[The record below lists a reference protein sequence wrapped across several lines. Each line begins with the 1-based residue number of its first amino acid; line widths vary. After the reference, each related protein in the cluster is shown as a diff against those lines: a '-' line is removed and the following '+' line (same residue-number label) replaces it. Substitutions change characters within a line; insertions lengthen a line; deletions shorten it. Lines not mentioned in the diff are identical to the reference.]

1 MTKRILLVLLA
12 SLAIGVQA
20 FAQTVS
26 GKVADAKG
34 EAIPGA
40 SVIVKGTTTGTMTD
54 LDGAYAINA
63 GSNATLVFSC
73 IGYTTQEVAVSG
85 KGTINIVLTE
95 DSTLLEETV
104 VVAYGTAKKKDLTGA
119 IGTVDNK
126 ALTVQAVGSV
136 TRALDG
142 QVAGLQTSIIEGQ
155 PGWDA
160 GIRIRGIGTAS
171 ANNSE
176 ALIVIDGV
184 PAIEGTNPLS
194 SINSKDIESITVL
207 KDAASTALYG
217 ARGAN
222 GVVLVT
228 TKSGKAGKT
237 RVSFEAR
244 MGVNAVGPKAYFD
257 KIGDRNL
264 ADIYEFTWESIY
276 NDIYFGRSDAAKGMI
291 GNSEAA
297 ALYASQH
304 LFDYSPDGS
313 FSRNSALGN
322 KLAYNVPGLVEGL
335 KSTGTP
341 GTATESATMTGAY
354 LVGTDGKLNP
364 VAQQIWGAS
373 DVNNALTASRF
384 RQEYNVSATGG
395 NDKVDYHMSIGYLS
409 DPSYIT
415 WSKFDRITARGN
427 VNAKITEWLKAGVNF
442 AYTNRTINSQSTR
455 WGRNPGFVSQNVFTW
470 TGCATAL
477 DNMYALDKNGNVM
490 LNANGEKIVNC
501 NIGRNYPNLSNSY
514 SPFGATSTPWSYNL
528 PMYYEQAEYSQKY
541 NDMNTKGYL
550 KATFLKYFTAEVN
563 VAYDKTFETLTRYW
577 NTETAHS
584 MNSLAD
590 SYGSAIRRTKN
601 EYSVLNTQ
609 QLVNYNQDFGKHHVD
624 ALLGHEFYQYDY
636 EQMYLGG
643 AHTLIDDSQAYV
655 NYLGSATYSPF
666 GAGYGGDIQKQTMES
681 YLGRAN
687 YIYDNKYYVSASLR
701 FDGSSKF
708 KYVQN
713 RWGTFWSVGA
723 GWRIS
728 SEPWM
733 EGTKGWLD
741 NLKIRGSYG
750 VLGNQNG
757 IDRYSGY
764 QRWSYGGSGWVA
776 AKDSYPSTYTLTKSA
791 WVNDS
796 LTWENVNTADA
807 GFDFTLFGGKLAG
820 SFDWF
825 SKHTK
830 NAVWNKNV
838 SYLAAGQSSLPQN
851 TAGIKSTGVEF
862 ELNYQPVK
870 TKDWDVILSA
880 NGTHY
885 NTTLTSIPDGPD
897 FRYEAQPDAW
907 ASNGAGALS
916 YTSYYRGVGLDY
928 YNLYTYKYGG
938 VAGNPDKTYWVAVKD
953 AKGNL
958 TGYKDYTGYT
968 KGDPQAGNALF
979 YHKVTAAEADK
990 GYFNGAKA
998 GDDVL
1003 VTDYNL
1009 ADRYEMGDA
1018 IPELY
1023 GGFSAFVRYK
1033 GFDLTMQFAYQ
1044 IGGKYIDNNY
1054 SSTECGKYATG
1065 LNLSQGQ
1072 PVSQELW
1079 GNTWSE
1085 SNQSA
1090 KYPMNYYSSLGPN
1103 SGAMAATGGYAP
1115 TDMSMFDASYLSF
1128 KNITLGYTF
1137 PSKWLNKAKIANLR
1151 VFASADNPILI
1162 SGHSGFDPRRCM
1174 TGALE
1179 VGVFSYPYLATY
1191 TFGVNLDF

>member
-1 MTKRILLVLLA
+1 MTKRIIMILLA
-12 SLAIGVQA
+12 ALTIGVQA
-20 FAQTVS
+20 FSQTTVK
-26 GKVADAKG
+26 GTVVDAKG
-34 EAIPGA
+34 EAIPG
-40 SVIVKGTTTGTMTD
+40 VNVLVKGTTTGTMTD
-54 LDGAYAINA
+54 LDGKYQLAGANA
-63 GSNATLVFSC
+63 NTVIVFSC
-73 IGYTTQEVAVSG
+73 IGYEAQEIAVGG
-85 KGTINIVLTE
+85 KNVIDVVLAE
-95 DSTLLEETV
+95 DSEMLEETV

-126 ALTVQAVGSV
+126 SIAVQAVGSV

-142 QVAGLQTSIIEGQ
+142 QVAGLQTSIVDGQ
-155 PGWDA
+155 PGLDT

-176 ALIVIDGV
+176 ALIIIDGV

-228 TKSGKAGKT
+228 TKTGKQGKT
-237 RVSFEAR
+237 KISFEAR
-244 MGVNAVGPKAYFD
+244 MGVNAIGPKATFD
-257 KIGDRNL
+257 KIGDKNI

-276 NDIYFGRSDAAKGMI
+276 NDIYFGKS
-291 GNSEAA
+291 AA
-297 ALYASQH
+297 AGKMAGDANAAAAFASAH

-313 FSRNSALGN
+313 FARNAALGN
-322 KLAYNVPGLVEGL
+322 KMAYNVPGAVFTT
-335 KSTGTP
+335 TGNA
-341 GTATESATMTGAY
+341 GTATQSATMSGAY
-354 LVGTDGKLNP
+354 LVGLDGKLNP
-364 VAQQIWGAS
+364 AAQLIGNWGSS
-373 DVNNALTASRF
+373 DVYDSLVANRF
-384 RQEYNVSATGG
+384 RQEYNIAASGAT
-395 NDKVDYHMSIGYLS
+395 DKIDYHMSIGYLS

-415 WSKFDRITARGN
+415 WSSFDRITARAN
-427 VNAKITEWLKAGVNF
+427 VNAKITDWLKAGVNF
-442 AYTNRTINSQSTR
+442 AYTNRDMKSQSTR

-470 TGCATAL
+470 TGVSTVL
-477 DNMYALDKNGNVM
+477 DHMYALDKTGNYI
-490 LNANGEKIVNC
+490 LNDAGEKMVNC
-501 NIGRNYPNLSNSY
+501 NIGRNYPNLANSY
-514 SPFGATSTPWSYNL
+514 SPLGPTSTPWSYNL
-528 PMYYEQAEYSQKY
+528 PMYYEQAEYSQVY

-609 QLVNYNQDFGKHHVD
+609 QLLNYNQDFGKHHVD
-624 ALLGHEFYQYDY
+624 ALLGHEYYQYDY

-643 AHTLIDDSQAYV
+643 AHTLIDDSRAYV
-655 NYLGSATYSPF
+655 NFLGSATYSPF
-666 GAGYGGDIQKQTMES
+666 GAGYGGDLQKQTMES

-701 FDGSSKF
+701 RDGSSKF
-708 KYVQN
+708 KKVEN

-728 SEPWM
+728 NEAWM
-733 EGTKGWLD
+733 EGARGWLD

-764 QRWSYGGSGWVA
+764 QRWSYGGSGWQA
-776 AKDSYPSTYTLTKSA
+776 AKDSYPSTYSLTKSA
-791 WVNDS
+791 WVNDA

-807 GFDFTLFGGKLAG
+807 GIDFTLFGGKLAG
-820 SFDWF
+820 TFDWF

-838 SYLAAGQSSLPQN
+838 SYLAAGQASLPQN

-862 ELNYQPVK
+862 DLNYQPVK
-870 TKDWDVILSA
+870 TKDWDVILSV

-885 NTTLTSIPDGPD
+885 NTILTSIPEGPD
-897 FRYEAQPDAW
+897 YTYEAQPDAW
-907 ASNGAGALS
+907 SSNGVGALS
-916 YTSYYRGVGLDY
+916 YTSYLRGVGMDY
-928 YNLYTYKYGG
+928 YNLYTFKYGG
-938 VAGNPDKTYWVAVKD
+938 VAGN
-953 AKGNL
+953 
-958 TGYKDYTGYT
+958 TGLKYYGTDGKWHTGYT
-968 KGDPQAGNALF
+968 KGDPDAGNALF
-979 YHKVTAAEADK
+979 WHKVTAADASTY
-990 GYFNGAKA
+990 GVAA
-998 GDDVL
+998 GEDVL
-1003 VTDYNL
+1003 VADYKK
-1009 ADRYEMGDA
+1009 ATRYEIGDA

-1023 GGFSAFVRYK
+1023 GGFSTYVRFR
-1033 GFDLTMQFAYQ
+1033 GFDLSMQFAYQ
-1044 IGGKYIDNNY
+1044 IGGKFIDNNY
-1054 SSTECGKYATG
+1054 SSTECGKYSTG

-1085 SNQSA
+1085 KNLDA
-1090 KYPMNYYSSLGPN
+1090 KYPMNYYSAIGPA
-1103 SGAMAATGGYAP
+1103 SGACADTGGYAP
-1115 TDMSMFDASYLSF
+1115 TDMSVFDASYLSF

-1137 PSKWLNKAKIANLR
+1137 PSKWMQKAKISNLR
-1151 VFASADNPILI
+1151 VYASCDNPILI
-1162 SGHSGFDPRRCM
+1162 TGHSGFDPRRSM

>member
-20 FAQTVS
+20 FAQNVS
-26 GKVADAKG
+26 GKVADANG

-54 LDGAYAINA
+54 IDGAYQLNA

-73 IGYTTQEVAVSG
+73 IGYTSQEVAVNG
-85 KGTINIVLTE
+85 KGTINVVLTE

-104 VVAYGTAKKKDLTGA
+104 VVAYGTAKKKDLTGS

-244 MGVNAVGPKAYFD
+244 LGVNAVGPKAYFD
-257 KIGDRNL
+257 KIGDKDL

-276 NDIYFGRSDAAKGMI
+276 NDIYYGKS
-291 GNSEAA
+291 AA
-297 ALYASQH
+297 AAGMAGNASAAAQYASAH

-313 FSRNSALGN
+313 FSRNAALGN
-322 KLAYNVPGLVEGL
+322 KMAYNLPGAVYTT
-335 KSTGTP
+335 TGTA
-341 GTATESATMTGAY
+341 GTATQSATMSGAY
-354 LVGTDGKLNP
+354 LVNTDGKLNP
-364 VAQQIWGAS
+364 AAQQIWGAS

-395 NDKVDYHMSIGYLS
+395 TDKVDYHMSIGYLS

-427 VNAKITEWLKAGVNF
+427 VNAKITDWLKAGVNF

-470 TGCATAL
+470 TGCATPL
-477 DNMYALDKNGNVM
+477 DNMYALDKNGNFI
-490 LNANGEKIVNC
+490 LNANGEKMVNC
-501 NIGRNYPNLSNSY
+501 NINRNYPNLANSY
-514 SPFGATSTPWSYNL
+514 SPLGPTSTPWSYNL
-528 PMYYEQAEYSQKY
+528 PLYYEQAEYSQKY

-609 QLVNYNQDFGKHHVD
+609 QLLNYNQDFGKHHVD
-624 ALLGHEFYQYDY
+624 ALFGHEYYQYDY

-643 AHTLIDDSQAYV
+643 AHTLINDSRAYV
-655 NYLGSATYSPF
+655 NFLGSATYSPF
-666 GAGYGGDIQKQTMES
+666 GAGYGGDLQKQTMES

-687 YIYDNKYYVSASLR
+687 YIYDNKYYVSASIR
-701 FDGSSKF
+701 RDGSSKF
-708 KYVQN
+708 KYNEN

-728 SEPWM
+728 NEPWM
-733 EGTKGWLD
+733 EGAKGWLD
-741 NLKIRGSYG
+741 NLKFRGSYG

-776 AKDSYPSTYTLTKSA
+776 AKDSYPSTYSLTKSA
-791 WVNDS
+791 WVNDA
-796 LTWENVNTADA
+796 LTWEKVNTADA

-862 ELNYQPVK
+862 DLNYQPVK
-870 TKDWDVILSA
+870 TKDWDVILSV

-885 NTTLTSIPDGPD
+885 NTTLTNIPEGPD

-916 YTSYYRGVGLDY
+916 YTAYYRGVGLDY

-938 VAGNPDKTYWVAVKD
+938 VAGNTGVKYYGTD
-953 AKGNL
+953 GQWH
-958 TGYKDYTGYT
+958 TGYT
-968 KGDPQAGNALF
+968 KGDPDAGNALF
-979 YHKVTAAEADK
+979 WHKVTDADSSVY
-990 GYFNGAKA
+990 GVPA
-998 GDDVL
+998 GQDVL
-1003 VTDYNL
+1003 VADYNK
-1009 ADRYEMGDA
+1009 ASRYEIGDA

-1023 GGFSAFVRYK
+1023 GGFSALVRWK
-1033 GFDLTMQFAYQ
+1033 GLDLTMQFAYQ

-1085 SNQSA
+1085 KNLDA

-1115 TDMSMFDASYLSF
+1115 TNMSVFDASYLSF

-1137 PSKWLNKAKIANLR
+1137 PTKLMNKAKIANLR
-1151 VFASADNPILI
+1151 IFASADNPILI
-1162 SGHSGFDPRRCM
+1162 SGHSGYDPRRCM

>member
-54 LDGAYAINA
+54 LDGAYQITA

-73 IGYTTQEVAVSG
+73 IGYASQEIAVGG
-85 KGTINIVLTE
+85 KGVINVVLTE

-257 KIGDRNL
+257 KIGDKNL

-364 VAQQIWGAS
+364 AAQQIWGAS

-470 TGCATAL
+470 TGCATPL

-550 KATFLKYFTAEVN
+550 KATFLKHFTAEVN

-907 ASNGAGALS
+907 ASNGAGALG

-938 VAGNPDKTYWVAVKD
+938 VAGNPDKTYWVATKN
-953 AKGNL
+953 AKGEL
-958 TGYKDYTGYT
+958 TGYQGYTGYT

-979 YHKVTAAEADK
+979 YHKVTGNEAEK
-990 GYFNGAKA
+990 GYFGGAKE

-1085 SNQSA
+1085 NNQSA

-1137 PSKWLNKAKIANLR
+1137 PSKWLNKAKISNLR

>member
-12 SLAIGVQA
+12 CLTIGVQA
-20 FAQTVS
+20 FAQSVS
-26 GKVADAKG
+26 GKVTDSYG

-40 SVIVKGTTTGTMTD
+40 GVLVKGSTTGTVTD
-54 LDGAYAINA
+54 LDGKYQLNA
-63 GSNATLVFSC
+63 GSNAVLVFSC
-73 IGYTTQEVAVSG
+73 VGYQTQEVAVG
-85 KGTINIVLTE
+85 KQGVINVVLTE

-104 VVAYGTAKKKDLTGA
+104 VVAYGTAKKKDLTGS
-119 IGTVDNK
+119 IGTVSSTSL
-126 ALTVQAVGSV
+126 AAQAVGSV

-155 PGWDA
+155 PGLDA

-176 ALIVIDGV
+176 ALIIIDGV

-194 SINSKDIESITVL
+194 SINNKDIESITVL

-237 RVSFEAR
+237 KISFEAR
-244 MGVNAVGPKAYFD
+244 LGINAIGPKAYFD
-257 KIGDRNL
+257 KIGDKNVGDL
-264 ADIYEFTWESIY
+264 YEFYWESIY
-276 NDIYFGRSDAAKGMI
+276 NDIYYGKSAAAGSMVGNATEAAKF
-291 GNSEAA
+291 
-297 ALYASQH
+297 ASAH

-313 FSRNSALGN
+313 FARNGLGN
-322 KLAYNVPGLVEGL
+322 KLAYNVPGVTYTP
-335 KSTGTP
+335 TGAA
-341 GTATESATMTGAY
+341 GTATQSATMSGAY
-354 LVGTDGKLNP
+354 LVNTDGKLNP
-364 VAQQIWGAS
+364 SAQLIWGPS
-373 DVNNALTASRF
+373 DVYDSLVANRF
-384 RQEYNVSATGG
+384 RQEYNISANGG
-395 NDKVDYHMSIGYLS
+395 SDKVDYHMSLSYLS

-415 WSKFDRITARGN
+415 WSSFDRITARGN
-427 VNAKITEWLKAGVNF
+427 VNAKITDWLKAGVNF
-442 AYTNRTINSQSTR
+442 AYTNRKINSQSTR

-470 TGCATAL
+470 TGCSTPL
-477 DNMYALDKNGNVM
+477 DHMYALNQTGGFI
-490 LNANGEKIVNC
+490 LNSDGEKMVNC
-501 NIGRNYPNLSNSY
+501 NINRNYPNVANSY
-514 SPFGATSTPWSYNL
+514 SPLGPTSTPWSYNL
-528 PMYYEQAEYSQKY
+528 PKYFEQAEYSQKY

-550 KATFLKYFTAEVN
+550 KATFLKNFTFEVN
-563 VAYDKTFETLTRYW
+563 VAYDKTFETLTRFW

-609 QLVNYNQDFGKHHVD
+609 QLLNYNQDFGKHHVD
-624 ALLGHEFYQYDY
+624 ALLGHEYYQYDL

-643 AHTLIDDSQAYV
+643 AHTLINDSRAYV

-666 GAGYGGDIQKQTMES
+666 GAGYGGDLQKQTMES

-701 FDGSSKF
+701 RDGSSKF
-708 KYVQN
+708 KYNEN

-728 SEPWM
+728 AEPWM

-741 NLKIRGSYG
+741 NLKFRGSYG

-764 QRWSYGGSGWVA
+764 QRWSYGGSGWAA
-776 AKDSYPSTYTLTKSA
+776 AKDSYPSTYSLTKSA
-791 WVNDS
+791 WVNDA
-796 LTWENVNTADA
+796 LTWEKVNTADA
-807 GFDFTLFGGKLAG
+807 GFDFTLLGGKIAG
-820 SFDWF
+820 TIDWF

-851 TAGIKSTGVEF
+851 TAGIKSSGIEF
-862 ELNYQPVK
+862 DINYQPVK
-870 TKDWDVILSA
+870 TKDWDVILSV

-885 NTTLTSIPDGPD
+885 KTILTSVPEGPD
-897 FRYEAQPDAW
+897 FRFEAQPDAW
-907 ASNGAGALS
+907 ANNGAGALS
-916 YTSYYRGVGLDY
+916 YTAYYRGVGLDY

-938 VAGNPDKTYWVAVKD
+938 VAGNTGVKYFGTD
-953 AKGNL
+953 NKWH
-958 TGYKDYTGYT
+958 TGYT
-968 KGDPQAGNALF
+968 KGDPDAGNALF
-979 YHKVTAAEADK
+979 WHKVTAAEASTYGVAEGEDILVAD
-990 GYFNGAKA
+990 FNKA
-998 GDDVL
+998 
-1003 VTDYNL
+1003 N
-1009 ADRYEMGDA
+1009 RYEVGDA
-1018 IPELY
+1018 LPKLY
-1023 GGFSAFVRYK
+1023 GGFSAFVRWK
-1033 GFDLTMQFAYQ
+1033 GLDLNMQFAYQ

-1054 SSTECGKYATG
+1054 GTTEGGIYATG
-1065 LNLSQGQ
+1065 YNLSAGQ

-1085 SNQSA
+1085 KNLDA
-1090 KYPMNYYSSLGPN
+1090 KYPMNYYSALIPN
-1103 SGAMAATGGYAP
+1103 SGNSAGTGGYCP
-1115 TDMSMFDASYLSF
+1115 SDMVVFDASYLSF

-1137 PSKWLNKAKIANLR
+1137 PNKWLQKAKIANLR
-1151 VFASADNPILI
+1151 IYASADNPILI

-1174 TGALE
+1174 TGGLE
-1179 VGVFSYPYLATY
+1179 IGVYSYPYLATY